1 MPLESRQDSLMEYR
15 RVACERCGGE
25 TSFTAQV
32 SPLGNEP
39 GVRIYHCPACTCFTV
54 IEWGGLRPETHP
66 HAERMPSVIPSPVEP
81 ARQRTQQHRQK
92 DDDSGR

>member
-15 RVACERCGGE
+15 RVPCERCGGA

-54 IEWGGLRPETHP
+54 IEWGLMHP
-66 HAERMPSVIPSPVEP
+66 GTRAPAERMPS
-81 ARQRTQQHRQK
+81 RM
-92 DDDSGR
+92 DDDNGR

>member
-1 MPLESRQDSLMEYR
+1 MEYR
-15 RVACERCGGE
+15 RVPCERCGGA

-54 IEWGGLRPETHP
+54 IEWGGMRPQARA
-66 HAERMPSVIPSPVEP
+66 HAERVPS
-81 ARQRTQQHRQK
+81 RMN
-92 DDDSGR
+92 DDNGR

>member
-1 MPLESRQDSLMEYR
+1 MEYR

-39 GVRIYHCPACTCFTV
+39 GVRIYHCAACTCFTV
-54 IEWGGLRPETHP
+54 IEWGGLASRIRST
-66 HAERMPSVIPSPVEP
+66 AES
-81 ARQRTQQHRQK
+81 AQLAQQHGQR
-92 DDDSGR
+92 DDGSP

>member
-1 MPLESRQDSLMEYR
+1 MPLESRQDSVMEYR
-15 RVACERCGGE
+15 RVPCERCGGA

-54 IEWGGLRPETHP
+54 IEWGRMHP
-66 HAERMPSVIPSPVEP
+66 GTRAPAERMPS
-81 ARQRTQQHRQK
+81 RM
-92 DDDSGR
+92 DDDNGW

>member
-1 MPLESRQDSLMEYR
+1 MPLESRQESRQEYR
-15 RVACERCGGE
+15 RVPCERCGGA

-54 IEWGGLRPETHP
+54 IEWGGLRAEARP
-66 HAERMPSVIPSPVEP
+66 HAERVLSGIPSPAEP
-81 ARQRTQQHRQK
+81 ALLQAQHRRRGG
-92 DDDSGR
+92 DNGR

>member
-1 MPLESRQDSLMEYR
+1 MPLVSRQESRQEYR
-15 RVACERCGGE
+15 CERCGGA

-54 IEWGGLRPETHP
+54 IEWGGSRPEIRP
-66 HAERMPSVIPSPVEP
+66 HAERMPSRVPSPAEP
-81 ARQRTQQHRQK
+81 AELQAQQYRRR
-92 DDDSGR
+92 DDNGR